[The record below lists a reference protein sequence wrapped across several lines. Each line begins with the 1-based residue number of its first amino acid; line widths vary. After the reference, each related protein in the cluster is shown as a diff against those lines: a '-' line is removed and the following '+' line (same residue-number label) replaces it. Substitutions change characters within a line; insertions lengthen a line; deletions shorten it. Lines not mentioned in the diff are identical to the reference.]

1 MYSVIRCEDIF
12 IHRDENV
19 FFIAAVKLK
28 FGGDCTKLFSRFMY
42 IVMVASNCNQKKALY
57 KSKSVVIKE
66 INCLKT
72 LAMKC

>member
-42 IVMVASNCNQKKALY
+42 IVMVASNCNQKNPLQK
-57 KSKSVVIKE
+57 
-66 INCLKT
+66 
-72 LAMKC
+72 

>member
-28 FGGDCTKLFSRFMY
+28 FGGDCTKLFSQFMY
-42 IVMVASNCNQKKALY
+42 IVMVASNCNQKKPFTKVNLWSLKKLIA
-57 KSKSVVIKE
+57 SKH
-66 INCLKT
+66 
-72 LAMKC
+72 